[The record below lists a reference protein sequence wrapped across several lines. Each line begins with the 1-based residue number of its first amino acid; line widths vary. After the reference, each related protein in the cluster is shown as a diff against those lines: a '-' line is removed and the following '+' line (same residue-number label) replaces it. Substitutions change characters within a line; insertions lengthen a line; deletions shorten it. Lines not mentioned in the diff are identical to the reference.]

1 MASINEQQPL
11 LPLPDVD
18 QRQILKEL
26 EDLLIDN
33 LLILDSTFDTI
44 ASLGE
49 SYEEFSRD
57 SSLCMAEE
65 VPSHS
70 DLVALAFREKLMEV
84 KSYRKKVETL
94 YTKVERTTS
103 LVGYPNALHGHN
115 QSNAVI

>member
-1 MASINEQQPL
+1 MASINEKQPL

-26 EDLLIDN
+26 EDRLIDI
-33 LLILDSTFDTI
+33 LLSLDSTHDTVH
-44 ASLGE
+44 SLAE
-49 SYEEFSRD
+49 KYDEFSRD
-57 SSLCMAEE
+57 RALSMAEE
-65 VPSHS
+65 EPGAS

-103 LVGYPNALHGHN
+103 LVGHPKPLYVHMK
-115 QSNAVI
+115 SYIVI